1 MEENRNENCL
11 SLPDEG
17 EFEEEVLISEDTIGK
32 IPEETDEVAFSL
44 EEERI
49 LNASEEQKKNERR
62 EYEELI
68 KNRFKELY
76 AEDTQRLINRRF
88 RKYKIME
95 ERFKLLEE
103 KLAAKEA
110 ELLEGAKKAAEFE
123 ELLRREIERTAIET
137 EERVVRSIRAK
148 KLRPGENGAVPR
160 KTEQSF
166 DVSKLTKNDRAT
178 LAKRAADG
186 EIAVLKA

>member
-1 MEENRNENCL
+1 MGKDIVLPMEENRNENSL

-17 EFEEEVLISEDTIGK
+17 EIEKDVLKCEDAIGRM
-32 IPEETDEVAFSL
+32 PEETDETTLFL
-44 EEERI
+44 EEEGD
-49 LNASEEQKKNERR
+49 LSVLEEQKKKDRR

-110 ELLEGAKKAAEFE
+110 ELLEGAKRAAEFE
-123 ELLRREIERTAIET
+123 ELLRRERLPF
-137 EERVVRSIRAK
+137 RNR
-148 KLRPGENGAVPR
+148 
-160 KTEQSF
+160 
-166 DVSKLTKNDRAT
+166 
-178 LAKRAADG
+178 
-186 EIAVLKA
+186 

>member
-103 KLAAKEA
+103 KFAAKEA

-178 LAKRAADG
+178 LAKRAADV
-186 EIAVLKA
+186 EKIKF